1 MNIFMILL
9 NLFHKLAKQQAK
21 ATAMWLKKTYY
32 VMSPGTTAVTQVTPI
47 TAGKPQSHNPGLK
60 PIAKWALRSQSN
72 VCIASFA
79 AAFHFLVSLES
90 FDKKL
95 APCA

>member
-32 VMSPGTTAVTQVTPI
+32 VMSPGTTAVTQVTP
-47 TAGKPQSHNPGLK
+47 SHCRKTPK
-60 PIAKWALRSQSN
+60 S
-72 VCIASFA
+72 
-79 AAFHFLVSLES
+79 
-90 FDKKL
+90 
-95 APCA
+95 

>member
-21 ATAMWLKKTYY
+21 ATVMWLKKTYY

-47 TAGKPQSHNPGLK
+47 TARKPRSYNSGLK
-60 PIAKWALRSQSN
+60 PIAKWALR
-72 VCIASFA
+72 F
-79 AAFHFLVSLES
+79 
-90 FDKKL
+90 
-95 APCA
+95 